1 MNLNGLPKRQ
11 KLKEKQT
18 GNWPL
23 IIEEEKNSGKRISN
37 VCCKC
42 LGVLK
47 PKMLKPRMPQIHSS
61 TLSAGKHT
69 FPTFYGSLAEL

>member
-23 IIEEEKNSGKRISN
+23 IIEEEEKQWKTHLKCMLQMFGCIEAKNVEAKDATNPFFNFISWQTYFSHFLWL
-37 VCCKC
+37 V
-42 LGVLK
+42 G
-47 PKMLKPRMPQIHSS
+47 
-61 TLSAGKHT
+61 
-69 FPTFYGSLAEL
+69 

>member
-1 MNLNGLPKRQ
+1 MDLNGLTKKQ
-11 KLKEKQT
+11 KLNDKQT
-18 GNWPL
+18 GNWLL
-23 IIEEEKNSGKRISN
+23 IIEKTSGKRFSN